1 MIIYTKNDCQPCQ
14 EVKAWLSARNIEYEE
29 RDILN
34 RDHAREYRGFSSPG
48 VPFVVT
54 DLKDKKDKKIAFV
67 GYRTDLL
74 ELIYKKTNE
83 LEKVKE
89 NDINAI

>member
-14 EVKAWLSARNIEYEE
+14 EVKAWLSAHNIEYEE

-34 RDHAREYRGFSSPG
+34 RDHAREYRGFGSPG

-54 DLKDKKDKKIAFV
+54 YFKDKKGKKIAFA
-67 GYRTDLL
+67 GNRIDLL
-74 ELIYKKTNE
+74 EVIHGVN
-83 LEKVKE
+83 
-89 NDINAI
+89 ND